1 MRRYTWNKRKFAA
14 NALILL
20 TVLSVNALVFW
31 MLARWVLLGGAA

>member
-1 MRRYTWNKRKFAA
+1 MRKWRWNKRKFAA
-14 NALILL
+14 NMAVLV